1 MAFGRALCPNLATQT
16 VATISDAK
24 TTFTITLDNPAGA
37 STTAAPVTSTKTL
50 AVASTTEAESTASP
64 SETGMEEPT
73 TSVIAVNGT
82 GPEQFQ
88 GDAPEFGPMRLWSM
102 LIGMLMMAAV
112 FAENCACANPRRVL
126 RLCTCQ
132 KV

>member
-24 TTFTITLDNPAGA
+24 TTFIITLDNPAGA
-37 STTAAPVTSTKTL
+37 STTAAPVTSTRTL
-50 AVASTTEAESTASP
+50 AVASTTETESTASP

-73 TSVIAVNGT
+73 TSVIAGNGTNATSQGNGT

-112 FAENCACANPRRVL
+112 FAEL
-126 RLCTCQ
+126 
-132 KV
+132 